1 QTLTT
6 YSHDASL
13 FEVKP
18 QVVIFPKNEEDVKAL
33 VKFAAE
39 NKKDNPTLSL
49 TARSGG
55 TDMSGGS
62 INDSII
68 VAFEKY
74 FNHTPTINN
83 NIATTEAGVYYRDFE
98 KETLKHNLIF
108 PSYPASREICAMGG
122 IVNNNS
128 GGEKSL
134 QYGKTEKYVKRMK
147 VVLSDGNIY
156 ELCPLSQNQL
166 EKKMKLKTFEGDIYK
181 KMHKLI
187 TDNYDEIM
195 KAKPQVSKNSAG
207 YFLWNVYDKDKKT
220 FDLTQLFVGS
230 QGTLG
235 FVLEADIE
243 LVPIHK
249 HREMM
254 IIFLHDLSNLDQ
266 IVKEALSLNPE
277 SFEAYDD
284 STLKLALRFFP
295 EFAKLLGTKG
305 IIQTAFDFLPEFLMI
320 VFGGLPKLVL
330 QVDFTGNDPDELK
343 QKIKNLKEKLKPLH
357 PKIRIAI
364 EKQEEKYWAIRRE
377 SFNLLRKK
385 IRNKHTAPFIDDFS
399 VKPEYLSKVLPQV
412 TKLIKKYKEFIFTIA
427 GHVGDGNFHIIPLI
441 DITDPKVRKDI
452 PILAKEVYSLIHEY
466 HGSITGEHNDGLI
479 RTPYLKQMY
488 GEKITSLFEQTKQ
501 IFDPDKIFNPRK
513 KVYGDL
519 DYAMNHIRQNW

>member
-1 QTLTT
+1 MDNNLLDKLKQTIKGDILTDDQTLTT

-156 ELCPLSQNQL
+156 ELQKLTKAEL
-166 EKKMKLKTFEGDIYK
+166 ERKMQLKTFEGEIYK
-181 KMHKLI
+181 RIYKLI
-187 TDNYDEIM
+187 NDNYTEI
-195 KAKPQVSKNSAG
+195 
-207 YFLWNVYDKDKKT
+207 
-220 FDLTQLFVGS
+220 
-230 QGTLG
+230 
-235 FVLEADIE
+235 
-243 LVPIHK
+243 
-249 HREMM
+249 
-254 IIFLHDLSNLDQ
+254 
-266 IVKEALSLNPE
+266 
-277 SFEAYDD
+277 
-284 STLKLALRFFP
+284 
-295 EFAKLLGTKG
+295 
-305 IIQTAFDFLPEFLMI
+305 
-320 VFGGLPKLVL
+320 
-330 QVDFTGNDPDELK
+330 
-343 QKIKNLKEKLKPLH
+343 
-357 PKIRIAI
+357 
-364 EKQEEKYWAIRRE
+364 
-377 SFNLLRKK
+377 
-385 IRNKHTAPFIDDFS
+385 
-399 VKPEYLSKVLPQV
+399 
-412 TKLIKKYKEFIFTIA
+412 
-427 GHVGDGNFHIIPLI
+427 
-441 DITDPKVRKDI
+441 
-452 PILAKEVYSLIHEY
+452 
-466 HGSITGEHNDGLI
+466 
-479 RTPYLKQMY
+479 
-488 GEKITSLFEQTKQ
+488 
-501 IFDPDKIFNPRK
+501 
-513 KVYGDL
+513 
-519 DYAMNHIRQNW
+519 